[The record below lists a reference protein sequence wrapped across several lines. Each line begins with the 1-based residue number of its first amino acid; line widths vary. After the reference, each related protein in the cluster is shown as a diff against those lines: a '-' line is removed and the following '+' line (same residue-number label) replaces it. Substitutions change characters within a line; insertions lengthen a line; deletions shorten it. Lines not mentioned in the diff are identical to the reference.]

1 MTRAEPVQQREIDEI
16 LLRFKDVEGATLP
29 VLHAIQGAVGFIPEA
44 AVPAIAAFLNRT
56 RAEIHGVISFYH
68 DFRYEPA
75 GRHVVKLCRA
85 EACQAMGSE
94 RLAEIV
100 KRDLALDFDECSDD
114 GAVSLES
121 VYCLGLCACAP
132 AAMVDGRL
140 VGRLDEDSA
149 GALVR
154 EVRS

>member
-1 MTRAEPVQQREIDEI
+1 MTRAEPIQQREIDEI
-16 LLRFKDVEGATLP
+16 LLRFRGVEGATLP
-29 VLHAIQGAVGFIPEA
+29 VLHAIQGAVGFIPES

-85 EACQAMGSE
+85 EACQAMGGE
-94 RLAEIV
+94 RLADIV
-100 KRDLALDFDECSDD
+100 KRDLALEFDETSGD

-140 VGRLDEDSA
+140 VGRLDEEGA